1 MSRRAR
7 FAGSAALVVF
17 LASTAFFGAIR
28 GAQSNPALDEFSHLT
43 HPLAWLGAD
52 GVPGAMLFNL
62 CVFILPGLLAAVA
75 LWSLRPALPSGASW
89 AARIGAQLLVLS
101 AIAFAL
107 QGVVP
112 LDLEKPDGPAS
123 AAHAMAWT
131 AWWLVFSTGAL
142 ALSGGLFDVP
152 LRSGVVIICALIA
165 LVVPALALL
174 APQWIPNAVAQRAA
188 FLLWFGW
195 VAWISDSPIVPVT
208 GDDAR

>member
-1 MSRRAR
+1 MSRHAR
-7 FAGSAALVVF
+7 IAGCAALVMF
-17 LASTAFFGAIR
+17 LASAMLFGAMR
-28 GAQSNPALDEFSHLT
+28 GAEPGAALHEFSHLA

-107 QGVVP
+107 QGVFP
-112 LDLEKPDGPAS
+112 LDPDKPDGPES
-123 AAHAMAWT
+123 AIHAMAWT
-131 AWWLVFSTGAL
+131 AWWLVFSAAAL
-142 ALSGGLFDVP
+142 ALSGGLLRVP
-152 LRSGVVIICALIA
+152 LRSSVVMICALIA
-165 LVVPALALL
+165 LAVPALALL
-174 APQWIPNAVAQRAA
+174 APLWIPNATAQRAA

-195 VAWISDSPIVPVT
+195 VAWISYSPIVPVT